1 MALMIPDLTVEEVE
15 REHGSNA
22 EARIYAAIRD
32 GLSAEYTV
40 LYSVAWLEK
49 RRATSPQEGEAD
61 FLVVH
66 PDRGLLVLEVKGGGV
81 ERNPAGEGWI
91 TRGAD
96 GIHRMRDPFDQAR
109 SSMHALL
116 RKLDEAR
123 ARIPA
128 EFTIGYAV
136 MMPDVFRR
144 GALLGPSAPPEI
156 ALFADDVEHVG
167 SRIESLFDYWSPDH
181 PGRGFDILGEDGVE
195 SIRSVLAPV
204 IKLEISLGSR
214 IQSDN
219 VRFSEATS
227 AQLSVLRGLNRNRR
241 ASVVGAAGTGK
252 TALALEKAKQLAAEG
267 FETLLTCF
275 NRPLIEHLE
284 RRCEGIEGLTVRT
297 FHDHGVQMARAASF
311 AMPELDGKGS
321 PPRSFWDERLPVL
334 MLEALELL
342 PDHRFDAVVIDEA
355 QDVPDEWHDLLELCL
370 RDPESA
376 VFYVFEDPSQAIYQ
390 EEQAFSSS
398 GVVFELLDNLRNTR
412 AIHDSAMQFYN
423 GVPTENQGPPGEPVQ
438 QILINSTDALSSE
451 LGKLL
456 HRLVIEQDVR
466 AEEIVI
472 LSHRSTTSSALSP
485 DDRLGSFELVPVGS
499 ADTRRVEFESA
510 WRFKG
515 LERPVVILVEF
526 RPDADIKIRYSAMTR
541 ARSHLILVGTEDE
554 LAGFQND

>member
-1 MALMIPDLTVEEVE
+1 MALMMPDLSVEVVE

-32 GLSAEYTV
+32 CLRPEFTV

-49 RRATSPQEGEAD
+49 NRVSAPQEGEAD
-61 FLVVH
+61 FLILH
-66 PDRGLLVLEVKGGGV
+66 PDHGLLIMEVKGGSV

-116 RKLDEAR
+116 RKLDESR

-128 EFTIGYAV
+128 EFTTGYGV
-136 MMPDVFRR
+136 IMPDVFRR

-156 ALFADDVEHVG
+156 TLFADDVDDLG
-167 SRIESLFDYWSPDH
+167 SQIESLFDYWSPDH
-181 PGRGFDILGEDGVE
+181 PGRGFDTLGEDGVE
-195 SIRSVLAPV
+195 SIISILAPV
-204 IKLEISLGSR
+204 IKLETSLGSR
-214 IQSDN
+214 IQGDN
-219 VRFSEATS
+219 LRFSEATD

-252 TALALEKAKQLAAEG
+252 TALALEKAKQISAEG

-284 RRCEGIEGLTVRT
+284 KRCEGTQGLTVRT
-297 FHDHGVQMARAASF
+297 FHDHGVQMARAASL
-311 AMPELDGKGS
+311 AMPELDGKDS
-321 PPRSFWDERLPVL
+321 PPRSFWNERLPGL
-334 MLEALELL
+334 LLEALELL
-342 PDHRFDAVVIDEA
+342 PGRRFDAVVIDEA
-355 QDVPDEWHDLLELCL
+355 QDVPAEWHDLLELCL

-390 EEQAFSSS
+390 EDRAFSSS
-398 GVVFELLDNLRNTR
+398 GVVFDLPTNLRNTR
-412 AIHDSAMQFYN
+412 AIHESAMQFYD
-423 GVPTENQGPPGEPVQ
+423 GVPTKSQGPPGEPVQ
-438 QILINSTDALSSE
+438 QIFIGSNDALSSE

-466 AEEIVI
+466 ADEIVI
-472 LSHRSTTSSALSP
+472 LSHRSTSSSALTHG
-485 DDRLGSFELVPVGS
+485 DRVGAFELVPVGN
-499 ADTRRVEFESA
+499 ADTRKVEFESA

-526 RPDADIKIRYSAMTR
+526 RPDADPKIRYSAMTR
-541 ARSHLILVGTEDE
+541 ARSHLILLGTEDE
-554 LAGFQND
+554 LAGFST